1 MTLKKVNETTRNEVE
16 EKTVKYQDIVINI
29 YNLLMDAGMTQNQI
43 NEMDIAFYFTCLA
56 KKEKANRVTTA
67 NQAPAW
73 L

>member
-1 MTLKKVNETTRNEVE
+1 M
-16 EKTVKYQDIVINI
+16 
-29 YNLLMDAGMTQNQI
+29 LMDSGMTQNQI

-56 KKEKANRVTTA
+56 KKQKANRVTTA

>member
-1 MTLKKVNETTRNEVE
+1 
-16 EKTVKYQDIVINI
+16 
-29 YNLLMDAGMTQNQI
+29 MDAGMTQNQI

-56 KKEKANRVTTA
+56 KKQKTNRVTSA

>member
-1 MTLKKVNETTRNEVE
+1 
-16 EKTVKYQDIVINI
+16 
-29 YNLLMDAGMTQNQI
+29 MTQNQI

-56 KKEKANRVTTA
+56 KRKSKSVTTA